1 MAWFVN
7 LMAGDAAL
15 DECGNWNTFLGYRY
29 VESDSVIDGFTD
41 SDFGGGG
48 TNMRGFTIGGNYA
61 LSPSVRLGA
70 RWMSA
75 SEIAGPTLKSD
86 VLQFDVNA
94 KF

>member
-1 MAWFVN
+1 MAWFLN
-7 LMAGDAAL
+7 LIAGSPSFDKRG
-15 DECGNWNTFLGYRY
+15 DWNTFLGYRY

-48 TNMRGFTIGGNYA
+48 TNMKGFTIGGNYA
-61 LSPSVRLGA
+61 LSPSVRVGA

-75 SEIAGPTLKSD
+75 NEIAGPTLKSD
-86 VLQFDVNA
+86 VLQFDINA